1 MPLGF
6 NIADLIRASSHRPTP
21 YMPGTFTG
29 KGKAE
34 RDIERATEERER
46 LRQHALG
53 RGRLGLGFGQLG
65 LQAQGQ
71 QLQQHRFDEEQRAA
85 LEAEKRKMR
94 EGAIRQWIKAYV
106 SGDEAAKDAALQN
119 AQRLGFKLER
129 TGGGVPAPQ
138 KPAVSVEPEDV
149 ELTPSK
155 PGEPQIEALP
165 TTGAKPEAIE
175 AFKAAQIQR
184 QKSTP
189 LPGAGLRL
197 PPPSREQA
205 GVRIYDPEGN
215 LAWQDT
221 NDNVRQWYEKR
232 AASSFGG
239 LVDKYKDDPEATAA
253 VLSGYSHAIGLIG
266 SGTGADDAIKE
277 GIKLTNAELD
287 RMGKLERTEIMA
299 NRPRGGGS
307 GPKVEDFAYD
317 SKMDAVTK
325 LGQHGKINAIREQE
339 SILTDALQKAM
350 RGDAIGDVQGIGL
363 YIQSISG
370 KAVTDREYRR
380 LAESTGMDALVARW
394 KGWFTGEGPISQTQ
408 MRMLRDSLAQT
419 LERLRGVRRGL
430 ADQAHEW
437 VMQDTRPMRGANRE
451 QEARNAARVFYE
463 DWEGG
468 RAGSSGAAPTAAAPS
483 KPAPKRQ
490 PKSGGAS
497 GKSLRKALESL
508 GL

>member
-6 NIADLIRASSHRPTP
+6 SIADLIRASSHKPTP
-21 YMPGTFTG
+21 HMPGTFTG
-29 KGKAE
+29 KGRAE
-34 RDIERATEERER
+34 RDLERAAEESER

-71 QLQQHRFDEEQRAA
+71 QLQQHRFDEEQREA
-85 LEAEKRKMR
+85 LEAQKRKIR
-94 EGAIRQWIKAYV
+94 EGAIMQLAKAHV
-106 SGDEAAKDAALQN
+106 SANEAAKDAALQN
-119 AQRLGFKLER
+119 AQRLGFKVKR
-129 TGGGVPAPQ
+129 TRRGPSPSPSAP
-138 KPAVSVEPEDV
+138 VEPEDV

-155 PGEPQIEALP
+155 PGEPQVEALP

-175 AFKAAQIQR
+175 AFKAAQIQKK
-184 QKSTP
+184 KSIP

-197 PPPSREQA
+197 PPPSQEQA
-205 GVRIYDPEGN
+205 GVRVYDPEGN
-215 LAWQDT
+215 LVWQDT
-221 NDNVRQWYEKR
+221 DNVRQWYEKR

-253 VLSGYSHAIGLIG
+253 VLSGYSHSIGLIG

-307 GPKVEDFAYD
+307 GPKPEYN
-317 SKMDAVTK
+317 SHKSMMEAVRTHRQ
-325 LGQHGKINAIREQE
+325 LGAITAMSQQQ
-339 SILTDALQKAM
+339 SILEDALEKAM
-350 RGDAIGDVQGIGL
+350 RGDAIGDVQGTGL

-380 LAESTGMDALVARW
+380 LAESTGMHALIARW
-394 KGWFTGEGPISQTQ
+394 KGWFTGEGPISQEQ

-419 LERLRGVRRGL
+419 LQRLRKLRQEY
-430 ADQAHEW
+430 ADQAYDY
-437 VMQDTRPMRGANRE
+437 VMNDTRPMSDSDRRRDAVL
-451 QEARNAARVFYE
+451 AARTIYN
-463 DWEGG
+463 DW
-468 RAGSSGAAPTAAAPS
+468 SSPKTTTAPKSAAAPS